1 MTALVAIVL
10 GFVVYWQFLEAAV
23 LVLCFPFF
31 SSPSPLTKRT
41 HMLHIACAPADM
53 KGPSIRAHPQFTHY
67 FLLPLYCDREDEC
80 PGRSLQVR
88 EHLCG
93 VSSVH
98 ISVGPGTELKSP
110 SLCSSALTC

>member
-31 SSPSPLTKRT
+31 SSPPLDKA
-41 HMLHIACAPADM
+41 HVLLIACAPADM
-53 KGPSIRAHPQFTHY
+53 KGPSIHAHPQFTPY

-80 PGRSLQVR
+80 PGGSLQVR